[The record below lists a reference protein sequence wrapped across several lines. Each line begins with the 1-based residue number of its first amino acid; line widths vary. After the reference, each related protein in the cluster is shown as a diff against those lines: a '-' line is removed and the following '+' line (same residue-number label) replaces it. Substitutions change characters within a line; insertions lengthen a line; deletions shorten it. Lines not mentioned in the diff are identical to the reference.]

1 MIQKGQKKLELTFST
16 TKDGDRFDE
25 RVVRHLIAGYAELHA
40 MDGYTLNKALTGYW
54 RGVEEDSYSLTII
67 CFSEYS
73 YNKAFRFLVNLSNVI
88 KRLYQQDETLL
99 TETDIT
105 VWHTL

>member
-1 MIQKGQKKLELTFST
+1 MKKLELIFST
-16 TKDGDRFDE
+16 TKDGDCFDE

-54 RGVEEDSYSLTII
+54 RGEEEDSYALAII
-67 CFSEYS
+67 CFNMDD
-73 YNKAFRFLVNLSNVI
+73 YNKAFLFLTNLSKVI
-88 KRLYQQDETLL
+88 KKLYQQDETLL

-105 VWHTL
+105 VWHTLGE